1 MKIQIQGTDAHIIID
16 MQIGFVPG
24 GGLPVAGGM
33 NILPVINRVN
43 KLFDRAFMSQDWHPA
58 NHGSFCTQHN
68 VAPFTMVELD
78 GLPQVAWPPHC
89 VQGTLDAEFVAGLDD
104 ENVAAIIRKGM
115 DPLVDSYS
123 AFYDN
128 ARRNTTGLTALLK
141 ALGFKRLF
149 FTGLARN
156 YCVAFSALDA
166 VEDGFEA
173 YIIED
178 GTMPIFDGTNDA
190 MTERLKAAGVNLI
203 TSADLL

>member
-1 MKIQIQGTDAHIIID
+1 MKIQIEGTDAHIIID
-16 MQIGFVPG
+16 MQNGFVPG

-33 NILPVINRVN
+33 DILPVINRVN
-43 KLFDRAFMSQDWHPA
+43 KKFQRAFMSQDWHPA
-58 NHGSFCTQHN
+58 NHGSFATQHN
-68 VAPFTMVELD
+68 VEPFTMVELD

-89 VQGTLDAEFVAGLDD
+89 IQGTSDAEFVAGIDD
-104 ENVAAIIRKGM
+104 LNVAAIIRKGM

-128 ARRNTTGLTALLK
+128 ARRNTTGLTELLK
-141 ALGFKRLF
+141 AHGIWRVF

-166 VEDGFEA
+166 VTDGFTA

-190 MTERLKAAGVNLI
+190 MTERLKAAGVSLI
-203 TSADLL
+203 TSADLV